1 MEAVGLFELSQELHA
16 SQRGRL
22 LPHLIL
28 DALHLVQHASHLLVD
43 LAVLIINHA
52 RHDETAYRKGAGA
65 GEEQAPKGGKYRFD
79 IDEINAFIDEHV
91 EAIY

>member
-1 MEAVGLFELSQELHA
+1 MHEELGKHEIRIKIKQ
-16 SQRGRL
+16 
-22 LPHLIL
+22 
-28 DALHLVQHASHLLVD
+28 D
-43 LAVLIINHA
+43 LIINHA
-52 RHDETAYRKGAGA
+52 RHDETAYRKGAGT